1 MMSLAG
7 KTAMVTGATAGI
19 GKAIAEALA
28 KEGVRLIVTGRREA
42 LLKELAASL
51 PSETHCIAFDIRD
64 RDETLHAVASLPAA
78 FKPIDILVN
87 NAGLALGLEPAT
99 EANLED
105 WETMVETNI
114 LGLIT
119 LTHAVLPGMKE
130 RKRGHIVNI
139 SSIAGTY
146 PYPGGNVYGAT
157 KAFVTQFSLNLRAD
171 LLGLPIRVTNIEPGM
186 VETEFSRVRFKGN
199 EDRASQ
205 VYAGVEPLTAADIA
219 ETVRWSLM
227 QPLHV
232 NINRIELMAGMQAP
246 GGPQV
251 ARNAS

>member
-1 MMSLAG
+1 MTQLSG
-7 KTAMVTGATAGI
+7 KTVMVTGATAGI
-19 GKAIAEALA
+19 GRAIAEALA
-28 KEGVRLIVTGRREA
+28 REGVRLVITGRRDT

-51 PSETHCIAFDIRD
+51 PTEVHCMAFDIRE
-64 RDETLHAVASLPAA
+64 RDATLRAAAALPAA
-78 FKPIDILVN
+78 FSDIYGLVN

-119 LTHAVLPGMKE
+119 LTHALLPGMKQ
-130 RKRGHIVNI
+130 RGGGHIVNL

-199 EDRASQ
+199 EDRAAE
-205 VYAGVEPLTAADIA
+205 VYAGVTPLTAADIA
-219 ETVRWSLM
+219 ETVRWAM
-227 QPLHV
+227 TQPEHV
-232 NINRIELMAGMQAP
+232 NINRIEVMPVMQAP

-251 ARNAS
+251 ARVTP

>member
-1 MMSLAG
+1 MNLTG
-7 KTAMVTGATAGI
+7 KTALITGATVGI

-28 KEGVRLIVTGRREA
+28 AEGAKLVLTGRREA
-42 LLKELAASL
+42 LLKELAAAL
-51 PSETHCIAFDIRD
+51 PTEVHTIAFDIRE
-64 RDETLHAVASLPAA
+64 RDVTMRAIASLPDG
-78 FKPIDILVN
+78 FKDIDILVN

-99 EANLED
+99 EASLED

-119 LTHAVLPGMKE
+119 LTHIILPDMK
-130 RKRGHIVNI
+130 KRGSGHVVNI

-186 VETEFSRVRFKGN
+186 VETEFSLVRFKGN
-199 EDRASQ
+199 DDRAAQ
-205 VYAGVEPLTAADIA
+205 VYSGVEPLTAENIA
-219 ETVRWSLM
+219 ETVRWALM
-227 QPLHV
+227 QPAHV
-232 NINRIELMAGMQAP
+232 NINRIELMATMQAP

-251 ARNAS
+251 ARKAS